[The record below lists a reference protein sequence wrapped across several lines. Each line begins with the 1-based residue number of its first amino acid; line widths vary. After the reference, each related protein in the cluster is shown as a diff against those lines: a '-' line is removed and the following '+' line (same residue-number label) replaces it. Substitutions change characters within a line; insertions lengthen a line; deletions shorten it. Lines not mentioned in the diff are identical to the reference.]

1 MYLRADFADAML
13 APVINTGDAMHGVRT
28 RCDICQVR
36 REGICSALDDEAR
49 AQLQQISRRKV
60 LPPHN
65 IVFRDGDEADHYFSI
80 TSGIV
85 KLVKTLA
92 DGHQHIIGLIHQ
104 PDFMGQTLNRR
115 HSYSAESATEVELC
129 AYPRVP
135 FDAFMKAHPELE
147 HRIFEMTIRELDVC
161 RDWTLLLGRKC
172 SYERVAGFLLM
183 MARRMPKVPGQDKNS
198 AHFALPFTRAEMAD
212 YLGLT
217 LETVSR
223 QFSRLKANGIITLP
237 SSRDITI
244 PDIEHLSS
252 IAQMESCSSAF
263 DDSQSRVIA

>member
-1 MYLRADFADAML
+1 ML
-13 APVINTGDAMHGVRT
+13 GART
-28 RCDICQVR
+28 RCETCLAK
-36 REGICSALDDEAR
+36 REGICASLNDEAR
-49 AQLQQISRRKV
+49 GQLQQISRRKV
-60 LPPHN
+60 YQAHDV
-65 IVFRDGDEADHYFSI
+65 IFRDGDEADHYFSI
-80 TSGIV
+80 TFGIV

-92 DGHQHIIGLIHQ
+92 DGRQHIIGLIHQ

-115 HSYSAESATEVELC
+115 HSYAAESATEAELC
-129 AYPRVP
+129 AYPRAA

-172 SYERVAGFLLM
+172 SFERVAGFLLM
-183 MARRMPKVPGQDKNS
+183 MARRTPKLPGREPNS
-198 AHFALPFTRAEMAD
+198 AHFELPFTRAEMAD

-223 QFSRLKANGIITLP
+223 QFSRLKASGIITLP

-244 PDIEHLSS
+244 PDIEALAASAH
-252 IAQMESCSSAF
+252 MESCSGTF
-263 DDSQSRVIA
+263 DDSQSRAIA